1 MTHDLEKG
9 TRHGLVRLL
18 VFPSREIWSGSGG
31 PLLSGRLKGLLE
43 TQKGVSVAL
52 SGGHTPAP
60 FYRSLGDSVNPWST
74 AIKSRLQ
81 WFFSD
86 ERAVAPDD
94 DMSNFKMARASL
106 FLPGD
111 IPEPTVHRMR
121 GEDPTDQESRR
132 YEILLG
138 TVLGHP
144 GPHPPVLDV
153 ALLGLGPDGHTASL
167 FPGSGPEGDHHRLVI
182 PVEAT
187 DMRTARISL
196 SYRMLAA
203 AALRIFLVTGAEK
216 KDILARILDPE
227 GSLPAQILLKE
238 AALHSLPTE
247 FWVDE
252 ETLSPGLERWAEIR
266 TF

>member
-1 MTHDLEKG
+1 MTHDRGEG

-18 VFPSREIWSGSGG
+18 VFSSREIWSGSGA

-60 FYRSLGDSVNPWST
+60 FYRSLGDAVT
-74 AIKSRLQ
+74 AWPPAMKNRLQ

-86 ERAVAPDD
+86 ERAVPPEN
-94 DMSNFKMARASL
+94 DMNNFKMARAAL
-106 FLPGD
+106 VLPGD
-111 IPEPTVHRMR
+111 IPESTVHRIR
-121 GEDPTDQESRR
+121 GEDPIDRESRR
-132 YEILLG
+132 YEILLE
-138 TVLGHP
+138 TVLGHT
-144 GPHPPVLDV
+144 GPHPPVLDI

-187 DMRTARISL
+187 DTRTARISL

-216 KDILARILDPE
+216 RDILARILDPA

-247 FWVDE
+247 FWIDE
-252 ETLSPGLERWAEIR
+252 DALSPGLDRWAEIR
-266 TF
+266 KF